1 MTDLRVSVACVVML
15 LAGVWSPAPAQP
27 AAVPVQTTTTT
38 PAASHEW
45 TARVAGALYA
55 FAVAD
60 AMGGPI
66 ENWSPAEIRDRFGG
80 HDFGRFL
87 PPTEPVPAPG
97 TGKGD
102 GRITDDTLEVEALL
116 RAYATQRGHL
126 DAYTYVTAFLP
137 EVAERR
143 VWVPERQD
151 MRTVLDRPMW
161 WPERY
166 AWHRHAIN
174 RVDPRQ
180 GGQGNW
186 LNQGLATIIWPIGA
200 VNAADP
206 DRAYAE
212 AVAFGSAHTE
222 SYALEGAAVVA
233 AAFAVAFGPA
243 PTVDAVLSAGL
254 DRARDGTGLAMHAAL
269 AATDPADSVTGF
281 VDAVRRAWL
290 PFAGLPPHRLDAPDP
305 DTRNLA
311 GTNVGL
317 PSRSQAVENVVAAFA
332 AVKYGQGDFQKTLR
346 AALSYG
352 RDAESIA
359 AVAVGLLGAMGGT
372 DLVPAALRD
381 GVDRANRRDFGATA
395 AAFAEVVANIV
406 DADQRVQHARVRA
419 VRPPAQAP

>member
-1 MTDLRVSVACVVML
+1 ML
-15 LAGVWSPAPAQP
+15 HAGAAASAMAQP
-27 AAVPVQTTTTT
+27 AAAPAPTSLAKPAQASATVPG
-38 PAASHEW
+38 ASSEW

-55 FAVAD
+55 FAVGD

-66 ENWSPAEIRDRFGG
+66 ENWTPAEIRDRFGD
-80 HDFGRFL
+80 HDFGQFL
-87 PPTEPVPAPG
+87 PPTDLGAAPG
-97 TGKGD
+97 TGKGG
-102 GRITDDTLEVEALL
+102 GRVTDDTLEVEALL

-126 DAYTYVTAFLP
+126 DAYAYVEAFLP

-143 VWVPERQD
+143 VWIPERQD
-151 MRTVLDRPMW
+151 ERTVLDRPVW

-186 LNQGLATIIWPIGA
+186 LNQGLATIIWPVGA

-233 AAFAVAFGPA
+233 AAFAAAFGPS
-243 PTVDAVLSAGL
+243 PNVDAVLAAGA
-254 DRARDGTGLAMHAAL
+254 DRARDGTALALRAAL
-269 AATDPADSVTGF
+269 AATDPADSVPGF

-290 PFAGLPPHRLDAPDP
+290 PFAGLPPDRLEAPDP
-305 DTRNLA
+305 DMRNLA

-317 PSRSQAVENVVAAFA
+317 PSRTQALENVVAAFA
-332 AVKYGQGDFQKTLR
+332 AVKYGQGDFRKTFR
-346 AALSYG
+346 AALFYG

-359 AVAVGLLGAMGGT
+359 AVAVALLGAMHGP
-372 DLVPAALRD
+372 DIVPTALRV
-381 GVDRANRRDFGATA
+381 GVDRSNRRDFGATA
-395 AAFAEVVANIV
+395 AEFSGVVAGIV
-406 DADQRVQHARVRA
+406 EADQRIQRARSRVVRSLA
-419 VRPPAQAP
+419 DR

>member
-1 MTDLRVSVACVVML
+1 MTGLRSSVACVTIL
-15 LAGVWSPAPAQP
+15 LAGIWSPAPAQP
-27 AAVPVQTTTTT
+27 AAVPAQTATVMK
-38 PAASHEW
+38 AAAREW
-45 TARVAGALYA
+45 SARVAGALYA

-66 ENWSPAEIRDRFGG
+66 ENWSPAEIRGRFGG

-87 PPTEPVPAPG
+87 PPTEPAPAPG

-116 RAYATQRGHL
+116 RAYAAQRGHL
-126 DAYTYVTAFLP
+126 DAYAYVTAFLP

-143 VWVPERQD
+143 IWVPERQD
-151 MRTVLDRPMW
+151 MRTVLDWPMW

-186 LNQGLATIIWPIGA
+186 LNQGLATIIWPVGA

-233 AAFAVAFGPA
+233 AAFAGAFGPA
-243 PTVDAVLSAGL
+243 PTVDAVLAAGV
-254 DRARDGTGLAMHAAL
+254 DRARDGTALALRAAL
-269 AATDPADSVTGF
+269 AATDPAHSVPSF

-290 PFAGLPPHRLDAPDP
+290 PFSGLPPNSLDVPDP

-311 GTNVGL
+311 GTNAGL
-317 PSRSQAVENVVAAFA
+317 PSRTQALENVVAAFA
-332 AVKYGQGDFQKTLR
+332 AVKYGQGDFQKTFR

-359 AVAVGLLGAMGGT
+359 AVAVALLGAMHGT
-372 DLVPAALRD
+372 EIVPLALRE
-381 GVDRANRRDFGATA
+381 GVDSANRRDFSAAA
-395 AAFAEVVANIV
+395 AAFTEVVASIV
-406 DADQRVQHARVRA
+406 EADQRVQLARARV
-419 VRPPAQAP
+419 VRPPAQTP